1 MNTIHKVLAVGS
13 ALVILV
19 VPFSMIY
26 AFKSRKLGMRY
37 MFRFQLMLA
46 IGLPIFAIGQ
56 VAYDFGLRS
65 NMLDVVRL
73 LGWLIWMSS
82 YLFKRRASQEQ
93 KAYRNGTSKPD
104 QPLTIKPANS
114 WPPAPANGDG

>member
-1 MNTIHKVLAVGS
+1 MDLTAMIQYIWSHFLAMNTIHKVLAVGS

-93 KAYRNGTSKPD
+93 KAYRN
-104 QPLTIKPANS
+104 
-114 WPPAPANGDG
+114 